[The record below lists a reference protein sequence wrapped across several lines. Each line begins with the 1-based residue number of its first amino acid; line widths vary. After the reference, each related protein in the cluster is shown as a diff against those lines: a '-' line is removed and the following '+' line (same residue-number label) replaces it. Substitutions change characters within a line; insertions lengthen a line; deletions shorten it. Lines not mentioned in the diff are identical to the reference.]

1 MIELLDIVDDEGF
14 PIGQWVERK
23 EAHAKGIQHRTTHV
37 WLARKN
43 PETGKTEILL
53 QLRSQNKD
61 SYPGCYDIS
70 SAGHVPMGV
79 DYVPSAL
86 RELQEELGVEA
97 SPEDLIYCGQRK
109 IHYEDTF
116 HGKYFI
122 DNQISNVYVMWCD
135 REAEQFQLQESEVES
150 VRWIGYD
157 ECCRLVREKRIPN
170 CIRMEELMMIG
181 RVFGGR

>member
-1 MIELLDIVDDEGF
+1 M
-14 PIGQWVERK
+14 
-23 EAHAKGIQHRTTHV
+23 
-37 WLARKN
+37 
-43 PETGKTEILL
+43 
-53 QLRSQNKD
+53 
-61 SYPGCYDIS
+61 
-70 SAGHVPMGV
+70 
-79 DYVPSAL
+79 
-86 RELQEELGVEA
+86 EA

>member
-14 PIGQWVERK
+14 PIGQWVDRK

-70 SAGHVPMGV
+70 SAGHIPMGV

-86 RELQEELGVEA
+86 RE
-97 SPEDLIYCGQRK
+97 
-109 IHYEDTF
+109 
-116 HGKYFI
+116 
-122 DNQISNVYVMWCD
+122 
-135 REAEQFQLQESEVES
+135 LQESEVES